1 MKVVAVESFRVR
13 VPVRPLAEGGVAPYR
28 GSQDPV
34 GVSAAESLLVA
45 VRTDTGLTG
54 WGEMNTG
61 FPPRLDTVLVD
72 ELLAPLV
79 VGRDPAPIRALVGAV
94 DSPYWPHLGRP
105 ALASALEMALW
116 DLHGQRLGQPV
127 SALLGGRI
135 RDRVPV
141 AYCLGITAPE
151 QAVEVARRVL
161 GDGFR
166 VLKLKIGADLD
177 ADLARVRAVVE
188 ATGGRLALRLDAN
201 QGFDRTTAARLVDG
215 LAGLPVE
222 YVEQPLPVGDLDG
235 MRALRHRGTVPIAAN
250 EDAYPAG
257 GLARCLTT
265 GAVDAAVVDLEPAGG
280 LLGLVRSAALA
291 EELHTPLAHH
301 CGWDLGVKAAAM
313 LQLTSTLPA
322 FRLAADSTYTA
333 HADDVLVQPLT
344 TVDGA
349 FVVPDGPGLGVT
361 VDEEKVHRLR
371 ADEATVHFGRVDEA
385 RPTPTHNPEETP
397 R

>member
-1 MKVVAVESFRVR
+1 MRVVAVDAYRVR
-13 VPVRPLAEGGVAPYR
+13 VPVRRLTDGGVAPYR

-34 GVSAAESLLVA
+34 GVSTAESLLVA
-45 VRTDTGLTG
+45 VRTDEGVTG

-61 FPPRLDTVLVD
+61 FPARLDTALVR

-79 VGRDPAPIRALVGAV
+79 VGKDPAPVRALVAAA

-116 DLHGQRLGQPV
+116 DLLGRRLGRPV
-127 SALLGGRI
+127 ATLLGGRI

-141 AYCLGITAPE
+141 AYCLGITDTGR
-151 QAVEVARRVL
+151 AVEVALRVRAE
-161 GDGFR
+161 GFG
-166 VLKLKIGADLD
+166 VLKLKIGRDLA
-177 ADLARVRAVVE
+177 ADLARVHAVAE
-188 ATGGRLALRLDAN
+188 ATGGRLLLRLDAN
-201 QGFDRTTAARLVDG
+201 QGFDRTAAARLVDG

-280 LLGLVRSAALA
+280 LLGLVRAAGLA
-291 EELHTPLAHH
+291 EELRAPLAHH
-301 CGWDLGVKAAAM
+301 CGWDLGIKAAAM
-313 LQLTSTLPA
+313 LQVTSTLPA
-322 FRLAADSTYTA
+322 FSLAADSTYTA
-333 HADDVLVQPLT
+333 HADDVLTQRLS

-349 FVVPDGPGLGVT
+349 LLVPDGPGLGVE
-361 VDEEKVHRLR
+361 VDEDRVDRLR
-371 ADEATVHFGRVDEA
+371 VG
-385 RPTPTHNPEETP
+385 
-397 R
+397 